1 MQRFGLG
8 ALALMLAG
16 SALAADEM
24 MLNEVVVT
32 STTIDDRFESKRGEA
47 SNISNISGKKVDARH
62 GKNIVDV
69 LQSVPGVTAELQSGD
84 SVKIMLRGVEAQRFM
99 GEKPGVAIVI
109 DGVPVLERTGRV
121 NIDLDNIDS
130 IKVIKGGASYLFGE
144 DALSGAVIITTK
156 RGAKMAGYTVSGET
170 GSFGYRKGLAR
181 AGFTSSKWV
190 GHIQASKAYADDFY
204 DQGAYSRRY
213 LDGKL
218 QYLIDDTSDL
228 TVGFENAKRTKD
240 SHGSVTGFTNAIND
254 PRSVNSGKD
263 FARKYDIDLNKL
275 NVTYAKDMSDSGNL
289 LVSTY
294 LYKDHTYGWQN
305 PRGYLRKPNGAFLNG
320 TAAASNMNLFVDTY
334 ANGRDT
340 SQTQKGVK
348 SEWRKGGERV
358 GLLAGLDLQQF
369 EDRGVTTNLVTYSN
383 LPSITP
389 SNPLNLAGTVVED
402 MLATT
407 DTKAIYG
414 EAKWQ
419 LSEPLALTVNGRYD
433 NIVSGYTNHLP
444 LTPAQIAA
452 GKVASASKTFNV
464 LSERLGLNYAL
475 ASETEVY
482 ANLSSGFRVPTAT
495 QLYGSTISPTGSV
508 LPNPDLKP
516 EKAWNQEVGMRGKRE
531 VMGVGLD
538 WDVAIYQIDRK
549 DFILNTGGQYMTSP
563 TGEQYRNIG
572 GVRNRGLELAV
583 KSDATRTLSA
593 DLAYTYLNAVYTRY
607 DDYWMAMG
615 PRSAP
620 LPPVHYNNTGKT
632 VARSPKHRLNLST
645 KYRFNEAFSLTG
657 EMNAKSW
664 YWGDEVNIVRVGGH
678 TVFNLMANYD
688 IRRDNGNKFSFF
700 ARVDNLFDRFYFRQV
715 RGMSDTA
722 GNGDGVYNQEDPSI
736 IADVGRNW
744 TLGVS
749 ATF

>member
-1 MQRFGLG
+1 MKISGG
-8 ALALMLAG
+8 IIMCGVLALTAQQVAQAEVG
-16 SALAADEM
+16 SLP
-24 MLNEVVVT
+24 EVTVT

-47 SNISNISGKKVDARH
+47 SNTSNISGKKVDEEH
-62 GKNIVDV
+62 CKNIVDI
-69 LQSVPGVTAELQSGD
+69 LESVPGVTAEVQSGD

-181 AGFTSSKWV
+181 AGFAGGKWV
-190 GHIQASKAYADDFY
+190 GHIQATKAYADDFY
-204 DQGAYSRRY
+204 DQGDYSRRY
-213 LDGKL
+213 YNGKV
-218 QYLIDDTSDL
+218 QYLIDETSDIS
-228 TVGFENAKRTKD
+228 VGFENAKRAKD
-240 SHGSVTGFTNAIND
+240 SHGTVTGFTNAIND
-254 PRSVNSGKD
+254 PRSVSGGKD
-263 FARKYDIDLNKL
+263 YARKYDIDLNKL
-275 NVTYAKDMSDSGNL
+275 NATYAKDLSSGGNL

-294 LYKDHTYGWQN
+294 LYKDHTFGWQN
-305 PRGYLRKPNGAFLNG
+305 PNGFLRNGDGTFLNG
-320 TAAASNMNLFVDTY
+320 ISAASDMKLFVDTY
-334 ANGRDT
+334 ATGRDT
-340 SQTQKGVK
+340 NQTQKGLK
-348 SEWRKGGERV
+348 SEWRKGGEKL
-358 GLLAGLDLQQF
+358 GMLAGLDLQQF
-369 EDRGVTTNLVTYSN
+369 EDHGITTNLVTYSSRSS
-383 LPSITP
+383 PIGV

-402 MLATT
+402 MAATT

-419 LSEPLALTVNGRYD
+419 LTQPLALTVNGRYD
-433 NIVSGYTNHLP
+433 NIVAGYTNNLSVAP
-444 LTPAQIAA
+444 
-452 GKVASASKTFNV
+452 GKVAAASKIFNV
-464 LSERLGLNYAL
+464 LSERLGLNYVL
-475 ASETEVY
+475 AHDTELY
-482 ANLSSGFRVPTAT
+482 SNISSGFRVPTAM

-508 LPNPDLKP
+508 LGNPDLQP
-516 EKAWNQEVGMRGKRE
+516 EKAWNKEVGVRGKRE

-538 WDVAIYQIDRK
+538 LDVAIYQIDRN
-549 DFILNTGGQYMTSP
+549 DFILNTGGQYQTSP
-563 TGEQYRNIG
+563 TGIDEQYQNIG
-572 GVRNRGLELAV
+572 GVRNRGLEAGF
-583 KSDATRTLSA
+583 KTDPRRTLSA

-607 DDYWMAMG
+607 DDYWMGMG
-615 PRSAP
+615 TRSAP
-620 LPPVHYNNTGKT
+620 LPSVHYNNTGNT
-632 VARSPKHRLNLST
+632 VARSPRHRLNLT
-645 KYRFNEAFSLTG
+645 AKYRFDDVLTFAG

-688 IRRDNGNKFSFF
+688 IKRDNGNKFSFF

-715 RGMSDTA
+715 RGTGDT
-722 GNGDGVYNQEDPSI
+722 NGDGVYNREDPSI

-744 TLGVS
+744 TIGVS